1 MSGIS
6 FEKMKMFE
14 RHARVGSPLMQLF
27 NERWASVMPD
37 DKDYRET
44 ALRIQA
50 ISQELLDL
58 ITKGL
63 L

>member
-6 FEKMKMFE
+6 PEKIKLIGH
-14 RHARVGSPLMQLF
+14 HAWVGSPLMQLF
-27 NERWASVMPD
+27 NERWSTVNPED
-37 DKDYRET
+37 EGYREAAT
-44 ALRIQA
+44 RIQA

>member
-1 MSGIS
+1 MNGID
-6 FEKMKMFE
+6 FEKMKMLE

-27 NERWASVMPD
+27 NERWSSVNP
-37 DKDYRET
+37 KDENYRET
-44 ALRIQA
+44 AARIQA

-58 ITKGL
+58 ITKNL

>member
-1 MSGIS
+1 LSGII
-6 FEKMKMFE
+6 FEKIQMVE

-27 NERWASVMPD
+27 NERWATASPED
-37 DKDYRET
+37 AGYREAAT
-44 ALRIQA
+44 RIQA

-58 ITKGL
+58 ITRGL

>member
-1 MSGIS
+1 
-6 FEKMKMFE
+6 
-14 RHARVGSPLMQLF
+14 MQLF
-27 NERWASVMPD
+27 NERWSSVSPED
-37 DKDYRET
+37 EGYREVIT
-44 ALRIQA
+44 RIQV

>member
-6 FEKMKMFE
+6 FEKMKMME

-27 NERWASVMPD
+27 NERWSSVSPED
-37 DKDYRET
+37 EGYREAAT
-44 ALRIQA
+44 RIQA

>member
-1 MSGIS
+1 MV
-6 FEKMKMFE
+6 E

-27 NERWASVMPD
+27 NERWSTAKPED
-37 DKDYRET
+37 EGYREAAT
-44 ALRIQA
+44 RIQA

>member
-1 MSGIS
+1 MKTDIS
-6 FEKMKMFE
+6 EKLKIVE

-27 NERWASVMPD
+27 NERWASVRSD
-37 DKDYRET
+37 DQGYREAT
-44 ALRIQA
+44 VRVQA
-50 ISQELLDL
+50 ISQEILNL